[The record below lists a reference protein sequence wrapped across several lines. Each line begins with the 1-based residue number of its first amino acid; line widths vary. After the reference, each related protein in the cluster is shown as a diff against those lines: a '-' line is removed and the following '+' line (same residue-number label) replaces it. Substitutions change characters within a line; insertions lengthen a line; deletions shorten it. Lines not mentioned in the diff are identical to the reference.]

1 MSARDARYGRRGGR
15 WASEGAGH
23 LAGELSQAL
32 AEWRAGGGRMVD
44 RSERSHPDTI
54 ATARAHDRGCSH
66 RSDEPCLARP
76 DPDDLDDV
84 WAGRARMAR
93 ARAAADRPLDRT
105 DREALFRA
113 GDIDHV

>member
-23 LAGELSQAL
+23 LAEELSATL
-32 AEWRAGGGRMVD
+32 ADWRARGGRMVD
-44 RSERSHPDTI
+44 RSQLFHPETI
-54 ATARAHDRGCSH
+54 AKGRAHDRDCSH
-66 RSDEPCLARP
+66 RSNEPCPAQP

-84 WAGRARMAR
+84 WAGRIRMAR
-93 ARAAADRPLDRT
+93 ARAAAGQPLDRV

-113 GDIDHV
+113 GDTDHV